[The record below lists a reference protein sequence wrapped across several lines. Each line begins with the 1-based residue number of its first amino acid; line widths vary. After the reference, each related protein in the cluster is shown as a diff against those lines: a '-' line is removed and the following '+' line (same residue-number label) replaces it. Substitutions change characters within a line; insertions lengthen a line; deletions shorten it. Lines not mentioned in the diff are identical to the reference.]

1 MKPLPHPGLVL
12 LLEAPPAGHPRAA
25 AHLLGEYLPG
35 NSRLEDEQNARKSCA
50 IAHARAPALGFR
62 SLRRQEWFDNS
73 PKFVGYEWFR
83 HGRRILDHGVLLG
96 ALNGCENETMVFA
109 TGSPTDLTRL
119 FGGCFVP

>member
-1 MKPLPHPGLVL
+1 LMKPLPHPDVVP

-25 AHLLGEYLPG
+25 AHLPGEHLPG
-35 NSRLEDEQNARKSCA
+35 NSRLEHEQNARKSCA

-62 SLRRQEWFDNS
+62 RLLRQEWFDYG

-96 ALNGCENETMVFA
+96 AL
-109 TGSPTDLTRL
+109 SQP
-119 FGGCFVP
+119 